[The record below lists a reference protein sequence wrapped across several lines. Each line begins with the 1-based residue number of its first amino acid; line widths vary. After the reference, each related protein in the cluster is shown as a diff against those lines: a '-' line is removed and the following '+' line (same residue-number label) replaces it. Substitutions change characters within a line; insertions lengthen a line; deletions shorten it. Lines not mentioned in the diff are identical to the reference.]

1 MTGTSAT
8 GGEEV
13 NCSIAEVVAA
23 VTTVAT
29 AAGVVV
35 VMTAGEYVANGDVT
49 GKWFATTGTQHCC
62 C

>member
-1 MTGTSAT
+1 MIGTSAI

-23 VTTVAT
+23 LTTVAT

-35 VMTAGEYVANGDVT
+35 VITA
-49 GKWFATTGTQHCC
+49 
-62 C
+62 